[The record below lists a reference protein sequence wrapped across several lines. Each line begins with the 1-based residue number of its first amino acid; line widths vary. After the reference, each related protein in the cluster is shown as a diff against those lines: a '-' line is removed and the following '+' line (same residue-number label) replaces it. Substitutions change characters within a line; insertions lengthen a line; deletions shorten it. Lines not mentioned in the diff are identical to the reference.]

1 MESLTIFEQI
11 RDISRKISHARIAV
25 KQGNI
30 ERRNRVLRRAIKF
43 IDLILKREFRAG
55 CVREMNILRDVIQ
68 DMIDGPRLYDCS
80 LESLENYC
88 LPFALL
94 ARKPI

>member
-1 MESLTIFEQI
+1 MEKLQTFKQI
-11 RDISRKISHARIAV
+11 VNIGDKIAQARIAV